1 MRDFTYP
8 ATILT
13 AKTLFKA
20 LGIKFQTSGTEHIPR
35 TGGAILAANHIGYV
49 DFIFD
54 GLAAQP
60 SKRLVRFMAK
70 KDAFDHKISGPL
82 MRSYHHI
89 SVDRA
94 NGEQSYRDAVDLAR
108 SGEIVGIFPE
118 ATISRSFEIKELK
131 TGAVR
136 MAAEAGVPLIPMV
149 TWGTQLLKTKDHE
162 ADLTGRGKTIGLHV
176 GAPLSVTGED
186 PVAETQRLREAMIDA
201 AGPCHRAV
209 PAASRRASGGRRPV
223 TAAPRPRSRRP
234 SASTKRS
241 TPREPPSERRRRTDP
256 RPGVRTVSRRRGCR
270 RPGVDPQTDQQQG
283 DGRGAIEPPVVSR
296 SGHREHRERQVG
308 EGSQRHGLSDAA
320 TAPSATTAAHP
331 RGSTASPRTGRD
343 ATGGPH
349 VEAESWDR
357 STKPLVDES
366 GGAT

>member
-13 AKTLFKA
+13 AKALFKA
-20 LGIKFQTSGTEHIPR
+20 LGITFQTSGTEHVPR
-35 TGGAILAANHIGYV
+35 AGGAILAANHIGYV

-89 SVDRA
+89 SVDRT

-108 SGEIVGIFPE
+108 RGEIVGIFPE

-149 TWGTQLLKTKDHE
+149 TWGTQLLKTKDH
-162 ADLTGRGKTIGLHV
+162 DGDMTGRGKTIGLHV
-176 GAPLSVTGED
+176 GAPLQVTGED
-186 PVAETQRLREAMIDA
+186 PVTETQRLREAM
-201 AGPCHRAV
+201 
-209 PAASRRASGGRRPV
+209 ASLL
-223 TAAPRPRSRRP
+223 
-234 SASTKRS
+234 
-241 TPREPPSERRRRTDP
+241 DH
-256 RPGVRTVSRRRGCR
+256 
-270 RPGVDPQTDQQQG
+270 
-283 DGRGAIEPPVVSR
+283 AIEQYPLSP
-296 SGHREHRERQVG
+296 
-308 EGSQRHGLSDAA
+308 EGQWWAPARHGG
-320 TAPSATTAAHP
+320 TAPTLEEAKRLDEQEYAA
-331 RGSTASPRTGRD
+331 RAAKRAAKQAD
-343 ATGGPH
+343 Q
-349 VEAESWDR
+349 D
-357 STKPLVDES
+357 
-366 GGAT
+366 